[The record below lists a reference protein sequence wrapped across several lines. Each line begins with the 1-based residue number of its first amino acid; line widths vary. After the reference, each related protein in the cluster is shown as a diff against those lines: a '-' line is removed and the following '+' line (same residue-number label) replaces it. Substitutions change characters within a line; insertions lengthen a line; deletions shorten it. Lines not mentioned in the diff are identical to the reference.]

1 MGETSEESPDMRRR
15 RSVSR
20 RGVISAVAAAALAP
34 RAVRAERRKEGA
46 EYFEVSRTE
55 VFITGLD
62 PAHDGL
68 TVGQLSDI
76 HVGSATPQSR
86 IEAAVAAMNHEKP
99 DIAVLT
105 GDFVT
110 TKSDPRPLVPELL
123 GKIAVPTF
131 AVLGNHD
138 HWTNAEE
145 IARGLERTGISV
157 LQNRHT
163 TTRIRGADFTVL
175 GMDDS
180 TTRHADPE
188 ETFKGAPTR
197 GSRLVLTHTPTGV
210 RKLPP
215 WDDLLCLSGHTHGGQ
230 MYVAGITE
238 AFFRRFGQ
246 PYLRGHYVVNGNQL
260 YVNRGL
266 GFGRGGR
273 HPRVDS
279 DPELALLVL
288 RRAPDEISHASLLRD
303 G

>member
-1 MGETSEESPDMRRR
+1 MRRR
-15 RSVSR
+15 SWVSR
-20 RGVISAVAAAALAP
+20 RGMLSAVVGAALVP
-34 RAVRAERRKEGA
+34 RLVRAERRKEGA
-46 EYFEVSRTE
+46 EYFEVTRTE
-55 VFITGLD
+55 VFLRGLD

-68 TVGQLSDI
+68 TIGQLSDI
-76 HVGSATPQSR
+76 HVGAATPDSR
-86 IEAAVAAMNHEKP
+86 IVAAVAAMNKEKP
-99 DIAVLT
+99 DFAVLT

-110 TKSDPRPLVPELL
+110 TKGDPRSLVPELL
-123 GKIAVPTF
+123 GKINVPTF

-138 HWTNAEE
+138 HWTNADE
-145 IARGLERTGISV
+145 IASGLEKSGFHLLRN
-157 LQNRHT
+157 QHT

-180 TTRHADPE
+180 TTRNDDAAA
-188 ETFKGAPTR
+188 TFNGAPTR
-197 GSRLVLTHTPTGV
+197 GSRLALTHTPTGA

-215 WDDLLCLSGHTHGGQ
+215 WADLLCLSGHTHGGQ
-230 MYVAGITE
+230 IHVAGVTE

-246 PYLRGHYVVNGNQL
+246 PYLRGHYEVNGNQL

-266 GFGRGGR
+266 GFGKGGR

-288 RRAPDEISHASLLRD
+288 RRAPDDVSHKSILRD

>member
-1 MGETSEESPDMRRR
+1 M
-15 RSVSR
+15 
-20 RGVISAVAAAALAP
+20 AAATLVP

-55 VFITGLD
+55 VFIRGLD

-76 HVGSATPQSR
+76 HVGSATPDGR
-86 IEAAVAAMNHEKP
+86 IIAAVQAMNHEKP

-110 TKSDPRPLVPELL
+110 TKGDPRSRVPELL

-138 HWTNAEE
+138 HWTNAGE
-145 IARGLERTGISV
+145 IESGLEKTGISV
-157 LQNRHT
+157 LRNKHT
-163 TTRIRGADFTVL
+163 TTRVRGADFTVL
-175 GMDDS
+175 GMDDT
-180 TTRHADPE
+180 TTRHGDPE

-197 GSRLVLTHTPTGV
+197 GSRLVLTHTPTGA
-210 RKLPP
+210 RKLPA
-215 WDDLLCLSGHTHGGQ
+215 WSDLLCLSGHTHGGQ
-230 MYVAGITE
+230 MYVEGITE

-266 GFGRGGR
+266 GFGKGGR
-273 HPRVDS
+273 HPRIDS
-279 DPELALLVL
+279 DPELAVLVL
-288 RRAPDEISHASLLRD
+288 RRAPDDVSHHSLLR
-303 G
+303 GS